1 MIKTILLADDSITM
15 QKVIRL
21 TFASGGYE
29 LVTADNG
36 AEAIKK
42 AEDLRPHII
51 MVDAAL
57 PGKNGYEVCEAIKN
71 NYRLKDTPVL
81 LLAGTFNPL
90 DENEAKRVKADDS
103 IVKPFESKHL
113 IEKVEHLFRKFPPVE
128 REEGGQDSPAPAS
141 KENIWEEDDII
152 QAPEPSPISSMT
164 PPPDTGT
171 PEDDRP
177 LSTSEIPGF
186 ETFDGRGYLN
196 GNGENTSGQGAE
208 SDEQMPDMKT
218 AEGDSEGVGGFD
230 IEGFEINPF
239 KSEPLREEPIFEEP
253 KDSSDSWGVDE
264 KDVSGF
270 DDLEPENEIEAE
282 EAAGEPT
289 EDADENQAV
298 AIDIEEQSSGYDD
311 AICEDESEAGIDEP
325 EEDVIVAE
333 EEPSE
338 EETAAIET
346 EEENAESNEGIDE
359 GESGAGV
366 EETGVEET
374 EEEITITE
382 ELPAEEEIAAAEA
395 EEETSAIETEEETA
409 ESNEDI
415 DEGESETGAE
425 ETEEEITIA
434 EEGPAEE
441 ETAAAIDEKETAAIE
456 TSEEICEEPLSS
468 EEAPDRADED
478 TIRALVRKASMDV
491 IEEVVRDVVPGLI
504 KKALE
509 DEIERI
515 KETLKTI

>member
-71 NYRLKDTPVL
+71 NYQLKNIPVL

-90 DENEAKRVKADDS
+90 DENEARRVKADDS

-128 REEGGQDSPAPAS
+128 REEGAGDSPAAAS
-141 KENIWEEDDII
+141 KENIWEDDDII
-152 QAPEPSPISSMT
+152 EAPEPSSAVSMAPT
-164 PPPDTGT
+164 PDRVT
-171 PEDDRP
+171 PEDNAP
-177 LSTSEIPGF
+177 LSTNEIPGF

-196 GNGENTSGQGAE
+196 GGNDENTAGQGAE
-208 SDEQMPDMKT
+208 GAGQMPEMKT

-253 KDSSDSWGVDE
+253 EDSSDTWGVDE
-264 KDVSGF
+264 TDVSGF
-270 DDLEPENEIEAE
+270 DDLEPESEIEAE
-282 EAAGEPT
+282 EATGEAK
-289 EDADENQAV
+289 EDADKNQAAEV
-298 AIDIEEQSSGYDD
+298 DIKEQSSGSDESVY
-311 AICEDESEAGIDEP
+311 EDEPVAGRDEL

-333 EEPSE
+333 EKPSE
-338 EETAAIET
+338 EETEEIESEEDIHEEKSGT
-346 EEENAESNEGIDE
+346 DEHDGAGEDREKDIIIAEEGPEEEETATAGAEE
-359 GESGAGV
+359 ESA
-366 EETGVEET
+366 VEET
-374 EEEITITE
+374 EEATCEKP
-382 ELPAEEEIAAAEA
+382 LP
-395 EEETSAIETEEETA
+395 
-409 ESNEDI
+409 
-415 DEGESETGAE
+415 
-425 ETEEEITIA
+425 
-434 EEGPAEE
+434 
-441 ETAAAIDEKETAAIE
+441 
-456 TSEEICEEPLSS
+456 SEES
-468 EEAPDRADED
+468 PDRDDED
-478 TIRALVRKASMDV
+478 TIRDLVRKASMDV
-491 IEEVVRDVVPGLI
+491 IEEVVRDVVPELI

-509 DEIERI
+509 EEIERI
-515 KETLKTI
+515 KESLKTI

>member
-29 LVTADNG
+29 LITADNG

-42 AEDLRPHII
+42 AEELRPHII

-71 NYRLKDTPVL
+71 NYQLKNTPVL

-90 DENEAKRVKADDS
+90 DENEARRVMADDS

-141 KENIWEEDDII
+141 KENIWGEDDVI
-152 QAPEPSPISSMT
+152 QAPEPSQVSSMA

-171 PEDDRP
+171 PEEGTP
-177 LSTSEIPGF
+177 LSTNEIPGF
-186 ETFDGRGYLN
+186 ETFDGHGYLN
-196 GNGENTSGQGAE
+196 GAGSDDNAGVTSGRGAE
-208 SDEQMPDMKT
+208 DAVYMPDMKT

-253 KDSSDSWGVDE
+253 KDNSDAWGVNE
-264 KDVSGF
+264 TDVSGF
-270 DDLEPENEIEAE
+270 DDLEPESEIEAE
-282 EAAGEPT
+282 EAAGEQK
-289 EDADENQAV
+289 EDADENPAV
-298 AIDIEEQSSGYDD
+298 AIDIEEQSSGSGE
-311 AICEDESEAGIDEP
+311 AICEDESEAGRDEP
-325 EEDVIVAE
+325 EEDVIIAE

-338 EETAAIET
+338 EETSAIAT
-346 EEENAESNEGIDE
+346 EEETAASNEDIRE
-359 GESGAGV
+359 GESVDGD
-366 EETGVEET
+366 EET
-374 EEEITITE
+374 EEELI
-382 ELPAEEEIAAAEA
+382 
-395 EEETSAIETEEETA
+395 
-409 ESNEDI
+409 
-415 DEGESETGAE
+415 
-425 ETEEEITIA
+425 IA

-441 ETAAAIDEKETAAIE
+441 KVAVAKAEEEETGEEIIISKEGPVEEETVAINAEG
-456 TSEEICEEPLSS
+456 EICEEPLSS
-468 EEAPDRADED
+468 EESPDREDED

-491 IEEVVRDVVPGLI
+491 IEEVVRDVVPELI

-509 DEIERI
+509 EEIERI
-515 KETLKTI
+515 KEALRTI